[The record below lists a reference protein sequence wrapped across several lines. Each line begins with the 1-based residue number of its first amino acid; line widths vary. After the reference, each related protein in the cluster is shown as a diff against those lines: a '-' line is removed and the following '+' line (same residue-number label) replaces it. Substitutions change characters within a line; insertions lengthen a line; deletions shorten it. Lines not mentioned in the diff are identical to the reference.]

1 MDLFDFAAMQ
11 QQPSA
16 RERYDELC
24 RIIKHNNQ
32 LYYAQA
38 EPEITDAEYD
48 ALYRELEQLEAE
60 HPDFVTPD
68 SPTQKVGNDL
78 TDGFRKITHPRPMQS
93 IDDIFEHKPGDG
105 DTDAELIEFY
115 QRLSRNLGEDA
126 PKVIVE
132 PKIDIIKTASM

>member
-1 MDLFDFAAMQ
+1 MNTLYPGAKPHSWLMDLFDFAAMQ
-11 QQPSA
+11 QQPTA

-38 EPEITDAEYD
+38 EPEISDAEYD

-60 HPDFVTPD
+60 HPDFITPD

-78 TDGFRKITHPRPMQS
+78 TEGFRKIAHPRHVN
-93 IDDIFEHKPGDG
+93 I
-105 DTDAELIEFY
+105 LIYNALRETAFISSMHP
-115 QRLSRNLGEDA
+115 RLLSHCGR
-126 PKVIVE
+126 
-132 PKIDIIKTASM
+132 